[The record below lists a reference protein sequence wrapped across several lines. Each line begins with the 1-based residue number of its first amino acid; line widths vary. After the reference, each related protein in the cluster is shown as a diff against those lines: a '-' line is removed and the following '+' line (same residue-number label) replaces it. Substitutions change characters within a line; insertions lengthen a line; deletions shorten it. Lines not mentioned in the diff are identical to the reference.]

1 MPATAPGVVA
11 TVAEGTETVTSHGI
25 DPDQVEA
32 GQVDAGPIDAGPVE
46 AGPIEAGPVEAG
58 HVDSVSF
65 VRRGSRPSRNR
76 SGEHDFLT
84 PSLPTPAIA
93 RPTVWTASQQAVEEV
108 LVAVEVL
115 EVGASPKELRR
126 RVRHTEVLLQWL
138 RQFPGESWQQ
148 RWLASEANTAGKSWP
163 DLLTGEL
170 PGPLAGTAAAQRIPQ
185 DAPTARALA
194 TGSAGR
200 LILLDVIRPG
210 YDWLYSAT
218 SSNLFPRFE
227 LLRDAAGFAA
237 VKACCDADARMASTD
252 RRAALIQLC
261 RILMHNGGLLTDI
274 TLADCVEA
282 YRAQT
287 GYAAKQHSRWY
298 DLLRELNILPA
309 DAPPTIYAA
318 SRRGQLTIAEI
329 VDGYHVG
336 CGPIRDLFVDYLTE
350 RSPGLDYSTIRQL
363 ASKLILLFWR
373 DLELHEPGI
382 NSLHLSDA
390 TARAWKQRLGE
401 VRYGNHRLGQQRQDP
416 YAILMAVRAFYAD
429 LSHWALEDP
438 ARWAKWA
445 APSPVDSRDLAGLT
459 KANKHRRARMHQRI
473 RELTPLLPRLV
484 DVAHAR
490 RVAADTLLAAATAA
504 APGQEFTTAGQT
516 LRRALLVNDPA
527 LGGTGRPGV
536 VYAVEPTASDGT
548 TPEAKGLRRNLTLE
562 AEKAFWAWACVE
574 VFRHTGVRIEEM
586 LEITHRSFISYTLP
600 STGEVIPMLQ
610 ITPSKTD
617 KERLLVISPE
627 LAAVFAEIISRVRD
641 GQQRLPLVSRYD
653 QAERLHTPALPFLF
667 QRRWG
672 LRSQA
677 LTHMRVKELLDELVH
692 AASITNPDGSP
703 SRFSPHDFRRIFAT
717 EAVNS
722 GLPVHITAKILGH
735 ESLNT
740 TQTYI
745 AVYDH
750 DVVEHY
756 RTFLTR
762 RRATRPSEEYREPT
776 DSEWDEFLG
785 HFAQRKLEL
794 GTCGRAYGTG
804 CQHEHACI
812 RCPMLRPDPAQQ
824 PRLEQIITSLTERI
838 TEATEHGWL
847 GDVNGLQVSIDA
859 ARHKLTQMRRT
870 ATNLGMPTTRPSA
883 TKPAPHADRDGTTT
897 NPAPTQS
904 ATGSRLALPHAPADP
919 PDAPAPAEGGA
930 PHAT

>member
-1 MPATAPGVVA
+1 MPVTALLLAAV
-11 TVAEGTETVTSHGI
+11 VAEGTRNSAAQE
-25 DPDQVEA
+25 
-32 GQVDAGPIDAGPVE
+32 VDRDRGD
-46 AGPIEAGPVEAG
+46 AG
-58 HVDSVSF
+58 HVDAIAF
-65 VRRGSRPSRNR
+65 VRRGARPSRKR

-93 RPTVWTASQQAVEEV
+93 RPTVWAASQQSVEEV

-115 EVGASPKELRR
+115 EVGASSKELRR
-126 RVRHTEVLLQWL
+126 RVRGVEVLLDWL
-138 RQFPGESWQQ
+138 GGFPGESWQQ
-148 RWLASEANTAGKSWP
+148 RWLTSGANTAGKSWTE
-163 DLLTGEL
+163 LLTDVL
-170 PGPLAGTAAAQRIPQ
+170 SGPATGQRTAP
-185 DAPTARALA
+185 DALTVRGSA

-210 YDWLYSAT
+210 YDWLYSA
-218 SSNLFPRFE
+218 SSTTLFPRFE

-237 VKACCDADARMASTD
+237 VKACCDADIRMASTD
-252 RRAALIQLC
+252 RRFALVQLC

-298 DLLRELNILPA
+298 GLLRELDILPA
-309 DAPPTIYAA
+309 TAPPTIYAA

-329 VDGYHVG
+329 VDAYNIECRPV
-336 CGPIRDLFVDYLTE
+336 RDLFVDYLTE
-350 RSPGLDYSTIRQL
+350 RAPGLDYSTIRQL

-382 NSLHLSDA
+382 DSLRLSDA
-390 TARAWKQRLGE
+390 TSRAWKQRLGV
-401 VRYGNHRLGQQRQDP
+401 VRYGNHRLGETRQDP
-416 YAILMAVRAFYAD
+416 YAILMAVRAFYSD

-438 ARWAKWA
+438 ARWARWA
-445 APSPVDSRDLAGLT
+445 SPSPVDSRDLAGLT
-459 KANKHRRARMHQRI
+459 KASKHRQSRMHQRI
-473 RELTPLLPRLV
+473 RELAPLLPRLV
-484 DVAHAR
+484 DVAQAR
-490 RVAADTLLAAATAA
+490 RVAADELLAAATKA
-504 APGQEFTTAGQT
+504 APGEEFTAAGRK

-527 LGGTGRPGV
+527 LGGTGRRGV
-536 VYAVEPTASDGT
+536 VYAVEPDDSDGI
-548 TPEAKGLRRNLTLE
+548 TPDAKDRRRNLTLE

-586 LEITHRSFISYTLP
+586 LEVTHRSFISYRLP

-641 GQQRLPLVSRYD
+641 GAEQLPLVSRYD
-653 QAERLHTPALPFLF
+653 PAERVHTPELPFLF

-677 LTHMRVKELLDELVH
+677 VTHMRVKELLDELVT
-692 AASITNPDGSP
+692 AAGITNPDGSP
-703 SRFSPHDFRRIFAT
+703 ARFSPHDFRRIFAT

-735 ESLNT
+735 ESLAT
-740 TQTYI
+740 TQTYV
-745 AVYDH
+745 AVYEH
-750 DVVEHY
+750 DVIEHH
-756 RTFLTR
+756 RAFLAR
-762 RRATRPSEEYREPT
+762 RRASRPSQEYREPT

-785 HFAQRKLEL
+785 HFAKRQLEL

-812 RCPMLRPDPAQQ
+812 RCPMLRPDPTQQ
-824 PRLEQIITSLTERI
+824 PRLEQIVASLAERLA
-838 TEATEHGWL
+838 EATERGWL
-847 GDVNGLQVSIDA
+847 GDVDGLTVSLDA
-859 ARHKLTQMRRT
+859 AQHKLTAMRRT
-870 ATNLGMPTTRPSA
+870 ATNLGMPVLRGSATRPV
-883 TKPAPHADRDGTTT
+883 TTT
-897 NPAPTQS
+897 GAAPGQHTSVTSDSRRTGASRPAN
-904 ATGSRLALPHAPADP
+904 D
-919 PDAPAPAEGGA
+919 
-930 PHAT
+930 